1 MRMRNEEAIKIIG
14 NYDMN
19 GCGYCHQGGEEIK
32 EAFDLAIKSLEAWDK
47 VIEIIHTNREHT
59 KGTSEFGQGK
69 IYGLDIAEEIIDR
82 HLREVEE

>member
-1 MRMRNEEAIKIIG
+1 MTREEAIKYLSEFKNASWDG
-14 NYDMN
+14 MP
-19 GCGYCHQGGEEIK
+19 EETLDI
-32 EAFDLAIKSLEAWDK
+32 AIKSLEAWDK

-69 IYGLDIAEEIIDR
+69 IYGLDMAEEIIDR